1 MPLTFTC
8 LCRFLCSILTMS
20 KYLDSAVQRMRPISF
35 IEPTNCQYISQG
47 LMLTK
52 YPTLTTNIYNS
63 YFSQKTKIKGNLLVI
78 DNDSS
83 QLKKVRKSVGAR
95 EQSPIINLKIK
106 RFDQKKKLTK
116 KKKKESN
123 SSKNSIDDKSKG
135 KIFYFL

>member
-1 MPLTFTC
+1 M
-8 LCRFLCSILTMS
+8 
-20 KYLDSAVQRMRPISF
+20 
-35 IEPTNCQYISQG
+35 
-47 LMLTK
+47 
-52 YPTLTTNIYNS
+52 
-63 YFSQKTKIKGNLLVI
+63 I